1 MYFLHVNYHRL
12 TVSKDL
18 VGIPIVMFAV
28 GFRWVVG
35 MVTYGIARYLGL
47 AIFSA
52 FVLFELTAAVLVG
65 EILMG
70 YAILKH
76 HLFRV
81 RGVVTQVALVGA
93 IGVAG
98 VTLVVLLVDFVFQ
111 RASAGVAPRLFVVL
125 AGIVPLAL
133 AGPWLW
139 QPLERQVLCWLDPRR
154 AKRRGVLERA
164 LESTRREVDPEAV
177 LARTIEALGEV
188 TVGGRVA
195 FLRGGGHPSPGGEA
209 PPPALAGAL
218 ATSDVPHLHRAQA
231 DAFSPEA
238 AQDMAR
244 LGVDLCVPVRR
255 AGKLYGVLTVEGGV
269 LDRDTALTAV
279 TLAEHLAL
287 KLENLELFAEMI
299 RTSRSLGSTTAL
311 LEQLFESLPIGVAA
325 LDNEDRVLR
334 WNRALEIGTGIKSDD
349 AVGKRYFD
357 DLFPGL
363 LDSGVR
369 DRVDTLSSGTTRS
382 VERLGIEYELPGR
395 RGPGYFDAIAA
406 PFRDH
411 DGKCAG
417 VVVITQDVTE
427 RRRLENELEDAR
439 RLASLGAF
447 AAAIAHEIRNPLT
460 SIQMNV
466 QILKNKVALPPA
478 DMEYF
483 DITLEELKRL
493 NAEVAE
499 ILDFAKPVQLQVVPT
514 DLREV
519 ADDAARGMEP
529 ILAGRRLTVERRH
542 PESLPPAL
550 ADAQR
555 IRQVLVNLLDN
566 AGNASPEGAEIVVQ
580 TRTEPDGRAVL
591 EVVDKGRGIR
601 EEDLP
606 KIFEPFFT
614 TRADGTGLGLAIA
627 QKIVKAHGGEIR
639 VESKVG
645 AGATFAIVLPT
656 ARAA

>member
-1 MYFLHVNYHRL
+1 
-12 TVSKDL
+12 
-18 VGIPIVMFAV
+18 
-28 GFRWVVG
+28 
-35 MVTYGIARYLGL
+35 
-47 AIFSA
+47 
-52 FVLFELTAAVLVG
+52 
-65 EILMG
+65 
-70 YAILKH
+70 
-76 HLFRV
+76 V
-81 RGVVTQVALVGA
+81 RGALTQILLGGGL
-93 IGVAG
+93 GVAG
-98 VTLVVLLVDFVFQ
+98 LTLLVLLADFVFQ
-111 RASAGVAPRLFVVL
+111 RANADVAPRAFVVL

-177 LARTIEALGEV
+177 LARTVEALTEV
-188 TVGGRVA
+188 TVGGRVR
-195 FLRGGGHPSPGGEA
+195 FLRGAAHPSPGGDPVPE
-209 PPPALAGAL
+209 ALASAI
-218 ATSDVPHLHRAQA
+218 ASSDVPHLHRAQA
-231 DAFSPEA
+231 ETLSPEA
-238 AQDMAR
+238 AAEMAR
-244 LGVDLCVPVRR
+244 LGADLCVPVRR
-255 AGKLYGVLTVEGGV
+255 AGKVYGVLVAEGGV

-279 TLAEHLAL
+279 TLADHLAL

-299 RTSRSLGSTTAL
+299 KTSRSLGSTTAL

-325 LDNEDRVLR
+325 LDCEDRVLR
-334 WNRALEIGTGIKSDD
+334 WNRALEIGTGIAQVD
-349 AVGKRYFD
+349 AVGKRYFE

-369 DRVDTLSSGTTRS
+369 EMVGTLQDGRARS
-382 VERLGIEYELPGR
+382 VERLGIEYEIPGK

-406 PFRDH
+406 PFGDH
-411 DGKCAG
+411 DGKTAG
-417 VVVITQDVTE
+417 VVVITQDVTA
-427 RRRLENELEDAR
+427 RRRLETELEDAR

-466 QILKNKVALPPA
+466 QILKNKVSLPAA

-519 ADDAARGMEP
+519 ADEAARGMEP
-529 ILAGRRLTVERRH
+529 ILAGRRLRLARRH
-542 PESLPPAL
+542 PESLPPVA

-555 IRQVLVNLLDN
+555 LRQVLVNLLDN
-566 AGNASPEGAEIVVQ
+566 AGNASPEGAEIVLQ

-591 EVVDKGRGIR
+591 EVLDYGRGIR

-639 VESKVG
+639 VESKAGKG
-645 AGATFAIVLPT
+645 AKFTVVLPA